1 MLLSLSSP
9 GGGEGQ
15 GEVWVG
21 HHDPESAMT
30 GRVLLLGGTGYV
42 GRPAARFL
50 ARSAVVRSLTVAGRN
65 FDRAAAFAVGLG
77 VEAQGKTRA
86 VAVEA
91 GDPESLLPLMAEHDL
106 VMNTTGGT
114 ADLIAGTLAAAIR
127 AGVDYC
133 DTSGGQFCA
142 PLLEQDAAA
151 RAAGVRAVIG
161 IGANPGGTNLM
172 AKHLAARFEA
182 VETVQSCFV
191 QGVLHWIDPILTAG
205 GKIGAGSAATVAD
218 ILKGASGR
226 VPVFRDGDLTTID
239 GPGEAITLALALG
252 GTVTAIPYGGSEPMT
267 LPRSIPGLS
276 GVTCRAAFQP
286 DRLTPL
292 FRAQA
297 TRIAAGLAS
306 REEAARTFLETIVAD
321 PEHWLGDAREMKK
334 IVPFTV
340 MTGLIDG
347 ERTTVTATLAGRY
360 DAEPEPAGC
369 YTAGPLASCAAMMLD
384 GILTTMPP
392 GVHPPEAVLD
402 PMPFFERLSGLWSPA
417 SVGSAILD
425 RRVDAPETGETS

>member
-1 MLLSLSSP
+1 
-9 GGGEGQ
+9 GGEGR
-15 GEVWVG
+15 GEVGVG
-21 HHDPESAMT
+21 HHDPGSAMT

-50 ARSAVVRSLTVAGRN
+50 VRSAAVRSLTIAGRN
-65 FDRAAAFAVGLG
+65 LDRAAEFAAGLG
-77 VEAQGKTRA
+77 GMAQGKARA
-86 VAVEA
+86 VAVDA

-106 VMNTTGGT
+106 VVNATGGT

-142 PLLEQDAAA
+142 PLLAQHAAA
-151 RAAGVRAVIG
+151 RAAGIRAVIG

-172 AKHLAARFEA
+172 AKHLAARFES

-191 QGVLHWIDPILTAG
+191 QGVLHWIDPILAAGGPG

-226 VPVFRDGDLTTID
+226 VPVFRDGELTAID
-239 GPGEAITLALALG
+239 GPGEAMTLPLPGG

-267 LPRSIPGLS
+267 LPRSIPGLRA
-276 GVTCRAAFQP
+276 VTCRAAFQP

-297 TRIAAGLAS
+297 ARIASGEAS
-306 REEAARTFLETIVAD
+306 REEAARAFLEAIVAD
-321 PEHWLGDAREMKK
+321 PDHWVGDARDMKK
-334 IVPFTV
+334 VVPFTV

-347 ERTTVTATLAGRY
+347 QPATVSATLAARF

-369 YTAGPLASCAAMMLD
+369 YTAAPLATCAEMMLD
-384 GILTTMPP
+384 GTVAAMPS
-392 GVHPPEAVLD
+392 GAHPPEAVLD
-402 PMPFFERLSGLWSPA
+402 PLPFFERLSGLWSPA
-417 SVGSAILD
+417 SMAQQTVIE
-425 RRVDAPETGETS
+425 RRV